1 MKSIL
6 RILAMLNR
14 EYDKV
19 KEPERFIMGIVFS
32 LGPWFLMDTLSMI
45 LDHTVLKVFGIL
57 WIVSI
62 VGLRMWYVAGNLKK
76 HL

>member
-6 RILAMLNR
+6 KILAMLNR

>member
-76 HL
+76 YL